1 MRTHPDQQKNGGLGD
16 WLFSRTGLAT
26 AVAVGILA
34 FLVYTGHTAHLLGA
48 LPYLLIL
55 SCPLLH
61 IFMHGGHGHHH
72 GGRKPSSD
80 NEEPD
85 NSSQPHKH

>member
-1 MRTHPDQQKNGGLGD
+1 MSDNQGHGKNGIGD
-16 WLFSRTGLAT
+16 WILSRTGVAT
-26 AVAVGILA
+26 VVAIAILS
-34 FLVYTGHTAHLLGA
+34 FLIYTGHTAHLLGA

-72 GGRKPSSD
+72 GGQKPKSD
-80 NEEPD
+80 DEEPSD
-85 NSSQPHKH
+85 QSLQHKH